1 MPRKPRT
8 TKKPIPRT
16 RAGWE
21 NEVTGVRRFLEEL
34 KTMDTD
40 LLSGWPGKQQ
50 AYYQT
55 RLDDLLA
62 HPPRGAMRP
71 SR

>member
-1 MPRKPRT
+1 MARNPRT

-21 NEVTGVRRFLEEL
+21 NEVMGVRRFLSEL
-34 KTMDTD
+34 ETMDAD
-40 LLSGWPGKQQ
+40 LLSGWPSKQR

-71 SR
+71 VR